1 MVVAFFSTF
10 AQNFPTPYESNLSQT
25 SIPNLRDSRRIFEHL
40 PHSKL
45 IKACSLTTIVLHSF
59 PEQTSEAHRYTE
71 VTVIS
76 EKQFLCGRDIFK
88 GTVAPSHS
96 VRVQ

>member
-1 MVVAFFSTF
+1 MVVAFFSAF
-10 AQNFPTPYESNLSQT
+10 AQNFPTAYESDPNLTQT
-25 SIPNLRDSRRIFEHL
+25 PVRNLRDRRRISEHL

-59 PEQTSEAHRYTE
+59 PEQTREAE